1 VRPGPYAWHLH
12 PVAWSVLV
20 VLAAAT
26 VLGHR
31 ALAARARRAG
41 ERPAAWTA
49 AERWRTAGAFAVA
62 AVALTWPVADL
73 AAHWSLTALVVQRLL
88 LVLALPPLVL
98 LGLPYDVLSWL
109 TRPAPI
115 DTLLYRVR
123 QPALAVAIVTIGSV
137 TVMTT
142 GLVHLQS
149 SSVPWRGALD
159 AVVVAIGF
167 VLWLP
172 VLGRVPGILRLR
184 PVGRFSYLIAQSVV
198 PAFLSFVYIFAR
210 HPLYPEFAGSHL
222 AIGLRPLND
231 QQIAGFV
238 SKITMLAT
246 LITTGAVVLMRAKR
260 DDEAEIEDEPL
271 LWGDVEREL
280 ARADRLQGR
289 VATGGSGVSGTSEA
303 AAPAEAP
310 GGTNE
315 TGETS
320 SGEAEA
326 PGGMPPGSRP
336 PDDQLPTTG

>member
-31 ALAARARRAG
+31 TLATRASRTG

-109 TRPAPI
+109 TRPAPV
-115 DTLLYRVR
+115 DTILYRVR

-149 SSVPWRGALD
+149 SSVLWRGVLD
-159 AVVVAIGF
+159 AVVAAIGF

-184 PVGRFSYLIAQSVV
+184 PVGRFSYLIAQSVI
-198 PAFLSFVYIFAR
+198 PAFLSFIYIFAR

-238 SKITMLAT
+238 SKIAMLAT

-280 ARADRLQGR
+280 ARADRLRARG
-289 VATGGSGVSGTSEA
+289 ATGGSGA
-303 AAPAEAP
+303 
-310 GGTNE
+310 GGT
-315 TGETS
+315 GDAGDAG
-320 SGEAEA
+320 SGPVE
-326 PGGMPPGSRP
+326 PPDGSAGTPRP
-336 PDDQLPTTG
+336 PDGGDGGVPGPRPPDGQLPTTG